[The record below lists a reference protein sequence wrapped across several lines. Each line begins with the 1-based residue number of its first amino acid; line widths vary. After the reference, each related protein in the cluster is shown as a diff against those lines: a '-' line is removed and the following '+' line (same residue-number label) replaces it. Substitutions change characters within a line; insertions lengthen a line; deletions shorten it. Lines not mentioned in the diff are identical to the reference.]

1 VKPPR
6 RLHSLPTEVAPSPF
20 GGAAV
25 GADRAALHNRGVT
38 EAAANPPP
46 VAADE
51 RLYEA
56 LTGTGTSLW
65 EWYCQRDVLS
75 DLDEGS
81 AMLGYAPGEIAPTQ
95 RAWDELIHPEDRAD
109 NDAAYARH
117 AHGEV
122 EVYAHEYRIRAR
134 DGSWRWMAERGRIVE
149 RAPDGTPLRM
159 LGTQTDITERRRA
172 QGAAIELAERLNK
185 IAGHV
190 PGMVFQFQRLA
201 DGSARFPYVSERCLA
216 LTGVAPD
223 VLMRDASAMLRR
235 VERAER
241 AGLLAAIAESQR
253 TLRPWRSEFRRHVP
267 GAGPRWLRGAAT
279 PQHAADGST
288 LWHGYIEDVSDLHEL
303 EQARFA
309 RHVAEAAN
317 RAKSEFLSRVSHE
330 LRTPLNAVLG
340 FAQLME
346 LDAADPLS
354 AQQVRRLALIREAG
368 EHLLHMIGDLLDLT
382 QFDAGQLK
390 LEPTRVELATLL
402 RECAD
407 MLRPQA
413 DAAAVR
419 IELDALGAGLATWAD
434 RRRLKQ
440 VVANLVSNAVKYN
453 RRGGWVRLSV
463 EPHGDGVCVR
473 CADGGIGITPAQQA
487 RMFEPFNRLGQ
498 ERSTIEGTGL
508 GLALSRSLV
517 EAMGG
522 RIEVR
527 SEPGAG
533 STFSVVLPAAA
544 LR

>member
-1 VKPPR
+1 M
-6 RLHSLPTEVAPSPF
+6 
-20 GGAAV
+20 
-25 GADRAALHNRGVT
+25 HNRGVS
-38 EAAANPPP
+38 EAAQNPPP
-46 VAADE
+46 VAADR
-51 RLYEA
+51 RLHEA
-56 LTGTGTSLW
+56 LTGAGTSLW
-65 EWYCQRDVLS
+65 EWYCQTDVLS

-81 AMLGYAPGEIAPTQ
+81 AMLGYAPDEIAPTQ
-95 RAWDELIHPEDRAD
+95 RAWDELIHPQDRAD

-117 AHGEV
+117 ARGET

-172 QGAAIELAERLNK
+172 EGAAVELAERLNK

-190 PGMVFQFQRLA
+190 PGMVFQYQRLA

-223 VLMRDASAMLRR
+223 ALMHDAAAMLRR

-241 AGLLAAIAESQR
+241 DGVLASIAESER
-253 TLRPWRSEFRRHVP
+253 TLRPWRIEFRLHVA
-267 GAGPRWLRGAAT
+267 GAGPRWLRGSAT
-279 PQHAADGST
+279 PQRAGDGST

-309 RHVAEAAN
+309 RTVAEAAN

-340 FAQLME
+340 FAQLMQ
-346 LDAADPLS
+346 LSTSDPPS
-354 AQQVRRLALIREAG
+354 DQQQRRLALIREAG

-382 QFDAGQLK
+382 QFDAGRLR
-390 LEPTRVELATLL
+390 LEPTRVELCALA

-413 DAAAVR
+413 EAAAVQ
-419 IELDALGAGLATWAD
+419 IDLDARGAGLAAWAD

-440 VVANLVSNAVKYN
+440 VLANLVSNAVKYN
-453 RRGGWVRLSV
+453 RRGGWVRLSA
-463 EPHGDGVCVR
+463 ERHGDGVCVR
-473 CADGGIGITPAQQA
+473 IADNGIGITPALRA
-487 RMFEPFNRLGQ
+487 RLFEPFDRLGQ
-498 ERSTIEGTGL
+498 ERGAIEGTGL
-508 GLALSRSLV
+508 GLALSRGLV

-522 RIEVR
+522 RIEVQ
-527 SEPGAG
+527 SDPGAG
-533 STFSVVLPAAA
+533 STFSVVLPAAGTA
-544 LR
+544 A